1 MEIRTTVAHARSPGS
16 AKIGGTGHWWA
27 ERLSSIALLPLMLW
41 FIISALGLIG
51 AGHAEFAN
59 WVSDPGN
66 TLLMVLTVVT
76 LFYHSEQGLQVVV
89 EDYVHSEA
97 GKTITLI
104 AVKAFSYLGGIAS
117 LLAIFHVA
125 FGS

>member
-1 MEIRTTVAHARSPGS
+1 MNIRTIVAHARSPGP
-16 AKIGGTGHWWA
+16 AKIGGVSHWWA
-27 ERLSSIALLPLMLW
+27 QRVSSVALLPLMLW
-41 FIISALGLIG
+41 FVISAMGLIG
-51 AGHAEFAN
+51 AGLAEFAN
-59 WVSDPGN
+59 WISDPVN

-97 GKTITLI
+97 GKIITLI
-104 AVKAFSYLGGIAS
+104 AVKAFSYLGGTAS

>member
-1 MEIRTTVAHARSPGS
+1 MEIRTTVTHARSPGS
-16 AKIGGTGHWWA
+16 AKIGGTSHWWA
-27 ERLSSIALLPLMLW
+27 QRLSSIALLPLMLW

-51 AGHAEFAN
+51 AGHVEFAN

-97 GKTITLI
+97 GKIITLI

>member
-1 MEIRTTVAHARSPGS
+1 MEIRTPVAHARSPGP
-16 AKIGGTGHWWA
+16 AKIGGSSHWLA
-27 ERLSSIALLPLMLW
+27 QRLTSIALLPLMLW
-41 FIISALGLIG
+41 FVISALGLIG

-59 WVSDPGN
+59 WVSAPGN
-66 TLLMVLTVVT
+66 TLLMVLTVGT
-76 LFYHSEQGLQVVV
+76 LFHHSEQGLQVIV

-97 GKTITLI
+97 GKIIALI